1 MADLSFDVLLP
12 RADILGES
20 PLWCPRRRRLYWVD
34 IRRPA
39 LQSCDASGADFV
51 AIPMPEL
58 IGSFAFRR
66 RDGFVVA
73 LKSGLYEVT
82 PSGVAPA
89 LIAAPEGRKSH
100 RFNEG
105 KCDPRGRFWA
115 GTMNDVVREPTG
127 AMFRLDAD
135 RNMSPWRQ
143 GIAVPNSLAWSPD
156 GRTMYF
162 ADTEARIIE
171 AWDYDLDDD
180 WPSRGRVFADLRVD
194 GPGRP
199 DGATVDADGCLWSA
213 QVASGEVLR
222 YAPDGR
228 VLQRWKLPVSKVTSL
243 AFGGA
248 DLRTL
253 YATSGRYRLTEAELA
268 SQPLAGALFAMHAP
282 VSGLPADTY
291 AG

>member
-1 MADLSFDVLLP
+1 VSFDVLLP

-20 PLWCPRRRRLYWVD
+20 PLWCPRRHRLYWVD

-39 LQSCDASGADFV
+39 LQSCDASGGDFV
-51 AIPMPEL
+51 ALPMPEL

-66 RDGFVVA
+66 HDGFVVA
-73 LKSGLYEVT
+73 LKSGLYEVE
-82 PSGVAPA
+82 PSAAAPI

-100 RFNEG
+100 RFNES

-115 GTMNDVVREPTG
+115 GTMNDIVREPTG
-127 AMFRLDAD
+127 SMFRLCAD
-135 RNMSPWRQ
+135 RTVTVWRE

-162 ADTEARIIE
+162 ADTEARVIE
-171 AWDYDLDDD
+171 AWDYDLDDG
-180 WPSRGRVFADLRVD
+180 WPSRRRVFADLRAD

-213 QVASGEVLR
+213 QVASGEVVR

-228 VLQRWKLPVSKVTSL
+228 VLRRWKLPVSKVTSL
-243 AFGGA
+243 AFGGT

-253 YATSGRYRLTEAELA
+253 YATSGRYRLTDAELA
-268 SQPLAGALFAMHAP
+268 AQPLAGALFAMRAP
-282 VSGLPADTY
+282 VSGLPADIY